1 MDPLKPHWTMAVIEE
16 VASVM
21 KKYLPHRSVSV
32 FPIQLRRRFART
44 IVMSLAVTIQTN
56 RFNRTSSSSWR
67 LSRRKLSSSE
77 IRLFFITTSCFSK
90 DYLVICG
97 GCYWF
102 MELFAIWRF
111 VEDWHPPSNGAYVQ
125 NTWDLRAERPK
136 IGTAKYGNDDR
147 MDWSG
152 ACVWYDDFLVDHVPI
167 RGRLMP
173 WVGSGESLKKEVF
186 LECLTTRNKKI
197 YWEMVQDNW
206 YLICIIQR
214 KNDWWRPSFALL
226 DVGIQR
232 FKRDQIRTTKYLG
245 KWILSSQE
253 YQRGLTGLTLHT
265 KLADVLDFSSY
276 DW

>member
-1 MDPLKPHWTMAVIEE
+1 MDLLKPHRTMAVREE

-32 FPIQLRRRFART
+32 FPIPLRRRFART
-44 IVMSLAVTIQTN
+44 IVMSLAVTIQT
-56 RFNRTSSSSWR
+56 NRTSSSSWR

-111 VEDWHPPSNGAYVQ
+111 VEDGHRPSNGAYVQ

-147 MDWSG
+147 MDLSG

-186 LECLTTRNKKI
+186 LECLTTRNEKI

-206 YLICIIQR
+206 YL
-214 KNDWWRPSFALL
+214 FALFNERTIDGDL
-226 DVGIQR
+226 HLHFLMSVFRDSYGTR
-232 FKRDQIRTTKYLG
+232 FVRRNISTNGFYPPKSISEVWLV
-245 KWILSSQE
+245 SPC
-253 YQRGLTGLTLHT
+253 T